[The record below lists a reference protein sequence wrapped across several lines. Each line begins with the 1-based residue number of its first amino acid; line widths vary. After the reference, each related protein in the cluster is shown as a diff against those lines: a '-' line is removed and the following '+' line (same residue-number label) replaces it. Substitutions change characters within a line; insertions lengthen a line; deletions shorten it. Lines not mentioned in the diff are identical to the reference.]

1 MMAIAQEDAVGVR
14 VPNVASKRPRSV
26 FNARRGR

>member
-1 MMAIAQEDAVGVR
+1 MWVVQEEAIVVR
-14 VPNVASKRPRSV
+14 GSNVAPKAPRSV